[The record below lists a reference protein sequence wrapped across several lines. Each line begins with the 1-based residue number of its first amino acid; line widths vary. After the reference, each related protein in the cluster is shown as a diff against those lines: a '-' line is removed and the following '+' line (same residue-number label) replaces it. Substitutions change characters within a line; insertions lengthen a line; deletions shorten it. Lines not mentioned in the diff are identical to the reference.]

1 MQLRG
6 LQPCVY
12 DSSDRGHLLHSIVLA
27 GGMLH
32 ARETATIQQE
42 ALERLAP
49 ADPDRFGLQVELD
62 DDDDDYDAKYTV
74 RKTDM

>member
-1 MQLRG
+1 
-6 LQPCVY
+6 
-12 DSSDRGHLLHSIVLA
+12 
-27 GGMLH
+27 MLH
-32 ARETATIQQE
+32 ERETATIQQE

-49 ADPDRFGLQVELD
+49 ADPARFGLQVELD